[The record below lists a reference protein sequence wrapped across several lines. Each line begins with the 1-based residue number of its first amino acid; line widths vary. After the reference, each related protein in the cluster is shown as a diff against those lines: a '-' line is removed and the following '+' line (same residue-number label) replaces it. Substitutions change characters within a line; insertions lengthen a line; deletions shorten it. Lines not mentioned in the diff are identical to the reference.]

1 VLLLNVTAHY
11 ALLLVEHALLLS
23 NLVVLINTVN
33 VTIVP
38 FLWLPSNLF
47 PLQISDASNFQ
58 KHTYSSPRRPGFHL
72 KK

>member
-1 VLLLNVTAHY
+1 MLLNVTVQH

-23 NLVVLINTVN
+23 NLVVIIDTVN
-33 VTIVP
+33 VTIVS

-47 PLQISDASNFQ
+47 PLQLSDAP
-58 KHTYSSPRRPGFHL
+58 KTYLFLHLQTRFLL